1 MSETNPIWL
10 GVSSGAWIDLSD
22 PKTEDIDIEDIAWS
36 LAGILRFNGH
46 LSTHISVAR
55 HSLEVSRL
63 VPAELGLA
71 ALLHDAHEAY
81 MGDVTRPVKRYL
93 KQLGV
98 DLDEYEAQWQ
108 KLIWNRYNCVPT
120 HKGQLQIINDADDLQ
135 MAREITSLAPE
146 GPFRD
151 YGRLLLNKYVG
162 QRYGLEVRLMELDT
176 CHANPRRDYMEFKKR
191 FFELDGGKAKG

>member
-1 MSETNPIWL
+1 MSSNEPCWL
-10 GVSSGAWIDLSD
+10 GMSSGVLVDLSS
-22 PKTEDIDIEDIAWS
+22 PKMEDIDIEDIAWS

-63 VPAELGLA
+63 VPAELQLA

-81 MGDVTRPVKRYL
+81 VGDVTRPVKRYL

-98 DLDEYEAQWQ
+98 NLDDYESIWK
-108 KLIWNRYNCVPT
+108 KLIWSKYKCTPV
-120 HKGQLQIINDADDLQ
+120 HKEQLQRINDADDLQ

-151 YGRLLLNKYVG
+151 YGRTLLNKYVG
-162 QRYGLEVRLMELDT
+162 QRYYLEVRLMELDT
-176 CHANPRRDYMEFKKR
+176 CNANPRRDYTEFKKR
-191 FFELDGGKAKG
+191 FFELDGGKAQG